1 MGSLSNNTTVVGV
14 TVTQSSNVANAIRE
28 PLLGNGDEENGQREQ
43 RSNNKAVHSRLVSL
57 DLFRGLICMI
67 MAW

>member
-1 MGSLSNNTTVVGV
+1 MSSLRADVESTGRVL
-14 TVTQSSNVANAIRE
+14 SE
-28 PLLGNGDEENGQREQ
+28 PLLSGDGTQDRP
-43 RSNNKAVHSRLVSL
+43 RSEKKHVHSRLVSL

>member
-1 MGSLSNNTTVVGV
+1 MGSLSNSTDVVVSQG
-14 TVTQSSNVANAIRE
+14 SDVANAIRE
-28 PLLGNGDEENGQREQ
+28 PLLGNGDEESGQREQ
-43 RSNNKAVHSRLVSL
+43 QSNNKAVHSRLVSL